1 MNRPNRFLNRIVDH
15 RLRTYRGLIFLELK
29 YFHNHC
35 VASGA
40 ISRSTKLFDWVTR
53 WFRLLAEYGLP
64 QEFSFK
70 ASKSSGYLNEHI
82 VECHGFLT
90 LLLLQLS
97 VSQVI
102 PVMKIAAVSAL
113 RAFVPFVLLGV
124 PLDSSVSVVLPG
136 SGETLALDRHGRVS
150 GWSWVISND
159 TALLSARWNHYS
171 TTGAY
176 GYTITSPSES
186 PQLMD
191 CILFAAAL
199 LHDFVRGTQCYNVGS
214 IAMTVLVN
222 LMSGALRTTLR
233 SMCVENRQQN
243 GSARSAPVT
252 LRFPGSTRNRR
263 HDPNAVWTLLRKADN
278 CRLPISEV
286 IQISASEPQFH
297 IGPSRGWIW
306 MAFRVNL
313 LMEKS
318 MEAFRN
324 PAPMQ
329 LSLSLDPS
337 THSGQHNGDSCIFL
351 AAQTCNS
358 ATHQNHFTCKAA
370 SGAQVRV
377 GRRCS

>member
-1 MNRPNRFLNRIVDH
+1 
-15 RLRTYRGLIFLELK
+15 
-29 YFHNHC
+29 
-35 VASGA
+35 
-40 ISRSTKLFDWVTR
+40 
-53 WFRLLAEYGLP
+53 LP

-136 SGETLALDRHGRVS
+136 SGGTLALDRHGRVS

-337 THSGQHNGDSCIFL
+337 THSGQNTMVTVAYSWQRKLAIVPPIKIISHAKQPVAHRLELDGDVVEVTPIYIYIYIY
-351 AAQTCNS
+351 
-358 ATHQNHFTCKAA
+358 
-370 SGAQVRV
+370 V
-377 GRRCS
+377 